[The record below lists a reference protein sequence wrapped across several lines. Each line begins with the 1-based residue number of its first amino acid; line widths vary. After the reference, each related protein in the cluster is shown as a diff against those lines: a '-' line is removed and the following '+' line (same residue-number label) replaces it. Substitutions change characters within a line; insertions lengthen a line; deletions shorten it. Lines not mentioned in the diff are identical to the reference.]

1 MFNALVVSKDE
12 EGQTSAAVTQISM
25 GDLPDG
31 EVVVAVEYS
40 TVNWKDGACMGS
52 GGGMVRNYPHVP
64 GVDFSGTVESST
76 DPRYKQGDKVI
87 LTGWRV
93 GEAYWGGYSQK
104 ASVKADWLVPLPSG
118 LTT

>member
-1 MFNALVVSKDE
+1 MFNALVVSKDV

-52 GGGMVRNYPHVP
+52 GGGMV
-64 GVDFSGTVESST
+64 
-76 DPRYKQGDKVI
+76 
-87 LTGWRV
+87 
-93 GEAYWGGYSQK
+93 
-104 ASVKADWLVPLPSG
+104 
-118 LTT
+118 

>member
-1 MFNALVVSKDE
+1 MFNALVVSKDV

-52 GGGMVRNYPHVP
+52 GEV
-64 GVDFSGTVESST
+64 
-76 DPRYKQGDKVI
+76 
-87 LTGWRV
+87 
-93 GEAYWGGYSQK
+93 
-104 ASVKADWLVPLPSG
+104 WLEITPTFQEWISLAP
-118 LTT
+118 